1 MNRKN
6 KLRNNSTPA
15 LMVRNPLHNHPLLQK
30 GGMHKKTNKALRRK
44 NKVNMN
50 KEWLTQN
57 IVRILSKPFLMF
69 STHQIK
75 SINIANK

>member
-6 KLRNNSTPA
+6 KLRNNSAPA
-15 LMVRNPLHNHPLLQK
+15 L
-30 GGMHKKTNKALRRK
+30 
-44 NKVNMN
+44 MN

-57 IVRILSKPFLMF
+57 IVRILSKPFLIF
-69 STHQIK
+69 STHLIK